1 MCMNESLKCHV
12 FDKIIATICK
22 FISIKPNY
30 IKCKRY
36 TRSLCALICQLVHF
50 QLAYNGTS

>member
-1 MCMNESLKCHV
+1 MCMNESLKCHI